1 MRKIDLRDIPV
12 IYMNLEQHTEKDA
25 NMKKIL
31 FQCGFKTIL
40 RMEGVPRP
48 DKPIAGCSA
57 AHHKALL
64 EIDPPFIIFEDDC
77 QIKNFRPEVE
87 RPEDADAV
95 YLGISSWGRM
105 NGHSGPYVQ
114 YTQVK
119 DDLYRVY
126 NMLGGHAILYLS
138 PEYIKMCQRI
148 TYHAG
153 YEIEDYQDIGFAEIH
168 RWFNVYAF
176 DDPFFYQTSGYHGTV
191 EPLTSYP
198 TEECFAFNK
207 NYFLPEKIL

>member
-1 MRKIDLRDIPV
+1 MKKIDLRDIPV

-25 NMKKIL
+25 NMRKIL
-31 FQCGFKTIL
+31 FKCGFKTIL
-40 RMEGVPRP
+40 RIEGVPRP

-87 RPEDADAV
+87 IPEDADAV

>member
-1 MRKIDLRDIPV
+1 MKKIDLRDIPV

-25 NMKKIL
+25 NMRKIL
-31 FQCGFKTIL
+31 FKCGFKTIL
-40 RMEGVPRP
+40 RIEGVPRP

-57 AHHKALL
+57 AHHKTLM

-77 QIKNFRPEVE
+77 EIKNFRPEIE
-87 RPEDADAV
+87 IPDDADAV

-119 DDLYRVY
+119 DDLYRVH
-126 NMLGGHAILYLS
+126 NMLGGHAILYLT
-138 PEYIKMCQRI
+138 EDYIKMCQRV

-153 YEIEDYQDIGFAEIH
+153 YVIEDYQDIGFAEIQ

-191 EPLTSYP
+191 ESLTSYP